1 MSNKENPVSIKAARH
16 LLKNRERH
24 KKSEGNVQSDIESL
38 FRAIG
43 VGSIESQHR
52 INRDSAADI
61 YLPNRRAVVEVKA
74 YPKAKN
80 PNKRQSRKVDETPK
94 EQLER
99 YLRALCEEERREL
112 PGMSEHVGVGW
123 VGIVTDGSHW
133 TVYRYKSDLSPVGDG
148 STLRLFAES
157 EAENLVEFI
166 CDALGSEQIGKEW
179 APQKPHRHFMELKE
193 RLESLYGSLPKKAKG
208 STETKQALWF
218 DMMRTSGMVPTT
230 KNDQE
235 RLFLTHTF
243 LIVVVR
249 MVGHTLRENHGAD
262 KWETALKDGFAS
274 WVLDFARGRS
284 WAEEVWGLV
293 NTYDWRKRRG
303 DVLRDMYHDF
313 VGEKDRKVFGEYY
326 TPDWLA
332 ELMVIE
338 ICDDE
343 WIEESANR
351 VRDAVVEGVG
361 LLDPTCGSGT
371 FLYHA
376 ARHIRRHLS
385 IASMRPGTQAN
396 VICRLINGLDIHPVA
411 VEMARVNVARALP
424 MEPSD
429 GESAYRVFLG
439 DSLQTSIDKQELF
452 GHTKEHMRVR
462 TPRGNELDIPMWFV
476 AHSEFAERMRRMVNA
491 AASQMA
497 MPKDIADGKAQ
508 TDQLEKCHVQLERII
523 QEEGNS
529 VWTWY
534 VTNLAGPHFLAERK
548 IDRIVANP
556 PWVKFSDIQVEERK
570 RAMEQM
576 GRELKLQ
583 EGGKQAPN
591 LDIAS
596 FFVLKA
602 RDLYMESP
610 ESDPAVWLV
619 KRSAIASGQWS
630 MFRDRHA
637 RTLAQSVDL
646 DDLQPFGGGDATRS
660 CLLFEHRSMCSE
672 QEGAAPRLRAS
683 RIVRG
688 RLYTQELLE
697 DVRHKIQY
705 DAASES
711 IPRENSEY
719 EPSTFRSGARIAPHV
734 LLRLE
739 KAEKGD
745 RPGHLYVVTH
755 RSTQRSWKDIPPQE
769 GWVPDLW
776 VRPTYTSKQL
786 LPFTMKDPVRSL
798 IPTNEDN
805 TPNQNPSL
813 VCPFWDELEEIYEA
827 HSGAGKST
835 PKSLIDRVT
844 YFGGLT
850 AQKTL
855 ASDSLSLV
863 VYPAS
868 ADIMRASRIRPG
880 EALLD
885 DSLYWGETQNANE
898 AAYLVSI
905 LNAACLRR
913 AFFECRDSGRHFHLH
928 PWRRVPVSRYDPGN
942 SAHVRLAKLCG
953 ELEATASEVASAH
966 LVEKPQASQEAV
978 SKVIRAEVESSEGA
992 AELDRIVGNMFP
1004 EQAATS

>member
-1 MSNKENPVSIKAARH
+1 MGNKESSDSVRAARH

-24 KKSEGNVQSDIESL
+24 KRSEGNVQSDVESL
-38 FRAIG
+38 LRAIE

-80 PNKRQSRKVDETPK
+80 PNRPQSRKEDENPK

-99 YLRALCEEERREL
+99 YLRALSEEERREL

-133 TVYRYKSDLSPVGDG
+133 TVYRYTADLSPVANGQ
-148 STLRLFAES
+148 TLKFFAES
-157 EAENLVEFI
+157 EAEKLVELV
-166 CDALGSEQIGKEW
+166 CDALGNEKIGKEW
-179 APQKPHRHFMELKE
+179 APQKPHPYFMELKE
-193 RLESLYGSLPKKAKG
+193 RLESLYENLPKKARS
-208 STETKQALWF
+208 STETKRALWF
-218 DMMRTSGMVPTT
+218 DMMRTSGMVPST

-235 RLFLTHTF
+235 RLFLSHTF
-243 LIVVVR
+243 LIVAVR
-249 MVGHTLRENHGAD
+249 MVGHTLVEKSD
-262 KWETALKDGFAS
+262 PKTWEQALKDGFAS

-284 WAEEVWGLV
+284 WAEEIWRLV
-293 NTYDWRKRRG
+293 DAYDWRKRRG
-303 DVLRDMYHDF
+303 DVLRDMYHEF
-313 VGEKDRKVFGEYY
+313 VSEKDRKVFGEYY

-332 ELMVIE
+332 ELMVAE

-376 ARHIRRHLS
+376 VRRIRNHES
-385 IASMRPGTQAN
+385 IAGMRAGAQAN

-439 DSLQTSIDKQELF
+439 DSLQTTSEKQELF
-452 GHTKEHMRVR
+452 GHTSEHMRVR
-462 TPRGNELDIPMWFV
+462 TPQGNELDIPMWFV
-476 AHSEFAERMRRMVNA
+476 AHSDFAERMRRMVNA
-491 AASQMA
+491 AANRTA

-508 TDQLEKCHVQLERII
+508 TDELEKCHVQLEQII

-534 VTNLAGPHFLAERK
+534 VTNLAGPHLLAERK
-548 IDRIVANP
+548 VDRIVANP
-556 PWVKFSDIQVEERK
+556 PWVRFSDIQVEERK

-602 RDLYMESP
+602 RELYLGSP
-610 ESDPAVWLV
+610 QSDPAVWLV
-619 KRSAIASGQWS
+619 KRSALTSGQWS
-630 MFRDRHA
+630 LFRGRHA
-637 RTLAQSVDL
+637 QTLAQSVDL
-646 DDLQPFGGGDATRS
+646 VDLQPFGGGDATRS
-660 CLLFEHRSMCSE
+660 CLLFEHRFMRQE
-672 QEGAAPRLRAS
+672 QACAAPRLRAS
-683 RIVRG
+683 RIARG
-688 RLYTQELLE
+688 NLSTQELLE
-697 DVRHKIQY
+697 DVRHKIRF
-705 DAASES
+705 DVASEPIS
-711 IPRENSEY
+711 REESEY
-719 EPSTFRSGARIAPHV
+719 RPSTFRSGARVAPHV

-739 KAEKGD
+739 KADRGD
-745 RPGHLYVVTH
+745 RPGHLYVVTQ
-755 RSTQRSWKDIPPQE
+755 RSTQSPWKSIPPQE
-769 GWVPDLW
+769 GWVPETW
-776 VRPTYTSKQL
+776 VRPTYTSTQL
-786 LPFTMKDPVRSL
+786 LPYTMNEPVKSL
-798 IPTNEDN
+798 IPADEDY
-805 TPNQNPSL
+805 TPHQNPSQ
-813 VCPFWDELEEIYEA
+813 VCPFWDELEEIYET

-835 PKSLIDRVT
+835 PKTLIQRVT
-844 YFGGLT
+844 YLGGLG

-868 ADIMRASRIRPG
+868 GDIMRASRIKPG
-880 EALLD
+880 EATLD
-885 DSLYWGETQNANE
+885 DTLYWGETQNSNE
-898 AAYLVSI
+898 AAFLVSI

-913 AFFECRDSGRHFHLH
+913 AFLECRDSGRDFHLH
-928 PWRRVPVSRYDPGN
+928 PWKRVPIPRYDPAIQ
-942 SAHVRLAKLCG
+942 AHVHLADLCSA
-953 ELEATASEVASAH
+953 LEAAATSVASAY
-966 LVEKPQASQEAV
+966 LADRPDASQESISRA
-978 SKVIRAEVESSEGA
+978 IRAEVEPSENA
-992 AELDRIVGNMFP
+992 VELERIVGKLFP
-1004 EQAATS
+1004 EQATTS